1 MKIIVSKK
9 RNQHYKMTINFEI
22 KSSNMLSME
31 ELKKCVTLLEQFF
44 ELPHLSQDQLNSV
57 AKARTLWFI
66 AKNDDTII
74 GLATLTPDKE
84 DNLKNILVIPSYRN
98 KGICSMMLKNIKIFY
113 KKYKQKIHKPNL
125 TVLKNK
131 ENTQILI
138 KLYEKNSFFIEK
150 ETNEKIF
157 MTLII

>member
-1 MKIIVSKK
+1 
-9 RNQHYKMTINFEI
+9 MTVNFEI

-31 ELKKCVTLLEQFF
+31 ELKECVALLEQYF
-44 ELPHLSQDQLNSV
+44 ELPHLSQDQLNSISM
-57 AKARTLWFI
+57 ARTLWFI
-66 AKNDDTII
+66 TKNNNTII
-74 GLATLTPDKE
+74 GIATLTPDKE

-113 KKYKQKIHKPNL
+113 KKYKQKMHKPNL

-138 KLYEKNSFFIEK
+138 KLYEKNSFSIKK

-157 MTLII
+157 MTLIV